1 MKNKELRGILALVIV
16 TALSFGVIAGSRALS
31 RDIVGG
37 STAEESAV
45 VEEYDVSGAD
55 GIESAAQTE
64 NGYEVTVRT
73 KGYAGDI
80 VLQVAFE
87 QDGQT
92 IQSVKVL
99 EQNETETLGARIAEP
114 EFLDQFTGAAA
125 PIFLPG
131 MDLSSEGT
139 EDTSSESPETSA
151 DLDALEGAA
160 LSDGTYE
167 AKASAPDSNGFTEE
181 MTMTVK
187 DGKITSVN
195 WDAVTEDGS
204 RKSIMSENGEY
215 TMTEDGLTWKEQ
227 SEALANALIEHQS
240 LGFLTTNEEGK
251 TDAVSGVSISVGS
264 FLSLAQQCMEQ
275 AAGISSKP
283 VALTDGTYEAKA
295 SAPDSNGFTDQ
306 VSLTVEHGM
315 VTAVT
320 WDAVTEDGS
329 KKSIMSENGEY
340 TMTDDGPT
348 WKEQSEALAQ
358 ALIEH
363 QSLDFLTTDDQGKT
377 DAVSGVSISVNG
389 FITLASDCLNQAAG
403 ISEEDVSSETS
414 SADDDSDSNAST
426 ETASDDAASNS
437 NASDGTDAEAS
448 QDGTQVDA
456 VSGAT
461 ISSTAAVTGI
471 NQAYE
476 FLQTV
481 R

>member
-31 RDIVGG
+31 RDLAGG
-37 STAEESAV
+37 GASEESAV

-55 GIESAAQTE
+55 GIESASQTE

-99 EQNETETLGARIAEP
+99 EQNETETLGAKIAEP
-114 EFLDQFTGAAA
+114 EFLEQFVGATA
-125 PIFLPG
+125 PVFLPG
-131 MDLSSEGT
+131 MSLSLDGT

-151 DLDALEGAA
+151 DLDALEDAV

-167 AKASAPDSNGFTEE
+167 AKTSAPDSNGFTEE

-204 RKSIMSENGEY
+204 KKSIMSENGEY

-227 SEALANALIEHQS
+227 SEALANALIENQS

-264 FLSLAQQCMEQ
+264 FISLAQQCMEQ

-295 SAPDSNGFTDQ
+295 SAPDSNGFTEQ
-306 VSLTVEHGM
+306 LSLTVENGA
-315 VTAVT
+315 VTAVV
-320 WDAVTEDGS
+320 WDAIAEDGS
-329 KKSIMSENGEY
+329 KKSILSENGEY
-340 TMTDDGPT
+340 TMTEDGPT

-358 ALIEH
+358 ALIEN

-377 DAVSGVSISVNG
+377 DAVSGVSISVNS

-403 ISEEDVSSETS
+403 ISNGDASSETAS
-414 SADDDSDSNAST
+414 GDAASTNLDSGSNASE
-426 ETASDDAASNS
+426 ET
-437 NASDGTDAEAS
+437 TAEAS

>member
-31 RDIVGG
+31 QDIAGG
-37 STAEESAV
+37 GTAEESAV
-45 VEEYDVSGAD
+45 LEEYDVSGAD
-55 GIESAAQTE
+55 GIESASQTE

-99 EQNETETLGARIAEP
+99 EQNETETLGAKIAEP
-114 EFLDQFTGAAA
+114 EFLEQFVGATA
-125 PIFLPG
+125 PVFLPG
-131 MDLSSEGT
+131 MSLSLDGT

-151 DLDALEGAA
+151 DLDALEDAV

-167 AKASAPDSNGFTEE
+167 AKTSAPDSNGFTEE

-187 DGKITSVN
+187 DGKIASVN

-204 RKSIMSENGEY
+204 KKSIMSENGEY

-227 SEALANALIEHQS
+227 SEALANALIENQS

-264 FLSLAQQCMEQ
+264 FISLAQQCMEQ

-295 SAPDSNGFTDQ
+295 SAPDSNGFTEQ
-306 VSLTVEHGM
+306 LSLTVENGA
-315 VTAVT
+315 VTAVV
-320 WDAVTEDGS
+320 WDAIAEDGS
-329 KKSIMSENGEY
+329 KKSILSENGEY
-340 TMTDDGPT
+340 TMTEDGPT
-348 WKEQSEALAQ
+348 WKEQSEALAK
-358 ALIEH
+358 ALIEN

-377 DAVSGVSISVNG
+377 DAVSGVSISVNS

-403 ISEEDVSSETS
+403 ISNGDASSETAS
-414 SADDDSDSNAST
+414 GDAASTNLDSGSNASE
-426 ETASDDAASNS
+426 ET
-437 NASDGTDAEAS
+437 TAEAS

>member
-31 RDIVGG
+31 QDIAGG
-37 STAEESAV
+37 GTAEESAV
-45 VEEYDVSGAD
+45 LEEYDVSGAD
-55 GIESAAQTE
+55 GIESASQTE

-99 EQNETETLGARIAEP
+99 EQNETETLGAKIAEP
-114 EFLDQFTGAAA
+114 EFLEQFVGATA
-125 PIFLPG
+125 PVFLPG
-131 MDLSSEGT
+131 MSLSLDGT

-151 DLDALEGAA
+151 DLDALEDAV

-167 AKASAPDSNGFTEE
+167 AKTSAPDSNGFTEE

-204 RKSIMSENGEY
+204 KKSIMSENGEY

-227 SEALANALIEHQS
+227 SEALANALIENQS

-264 FLSLAQQCMEQ
+264 FISLAQQCMEQ

-295 SAPDSNGFTDQ
+295 SAPDSNGFTEQ
-306 VSLTVEHGM
+306 LSLTVENGA
-315 VTAVT
+315 VTAVV
-320 WDAVTEDGS
+320 WDAIAEDGS
-329 KKSIMSENGEY
+329 KKSILSENGEY
-340 TMTDDGPT
+340 TMTEDGPT
-348 WKEQSEALAQ
+348 WKEQSEALAK
-358 ALIEH
+358 ALIEN

-377 DAVSGVSISVNG
+377 DAVSGVSISVNS

-403 ISEEDVSSETS
+403 ISNGDASSETAS
-414 SADDDSDSNAST
+414 GDAASTNLDSGSNASE
-426 ETASDDAASNS
+426 ET
-437 NASDGTDAEAS
+437 TAEAS

>member
-31 RDIVGG
+31 RDLAGG
-37 STAEESAV
+37 GASEESAV
-45 VEEYDVSGAD
+45 VEEYDVSTAD
-55 GIESAAQTE
+55 GIESAVQTE

-99 EQNETETLGARIAEP
+99 EQNETETLGAKIAEP
-114 EFLDQFTGAAA
+114 EFLEQFVGAAA
-125 PIFLPG
+125 PVFLPG
-131 MDLSSEGT
+131 MSLSLGGT
-139 EDTSSESPETSA
+139 DTSQQEETSA
-151 DLDALEGAA
+151 QENTASLDQLEGAS
-160 LSDGTYE
+160 LSDGTYQ

-181 MTMTVK
+181 MTMTVS

-204 RKSIMSENGEY
+204 KKSIMSENGEY

-227 SEALANALIEHQS
+227 SEALAEALIENQS

-264 FLSLAQQCMEQ
+264 FISLAQQCMEQ

-295 SAPDSNGFTDQ
+295 SAPDSNGFTEQ
-306 VSLTVEHGM
+306 LSLTVENGA
-315 VTAVT
+315 VTAVV
-320 WDAVTEDGS
+320 WDAIAEDGS
-329 KKSIMSENGEY
+329 KKSILSENGEY
-340 TMTDDGPT
+340 TMTEDGPT

-358 ALIEH
+358 ALIEN

-377 DAVSGVSISVNG
+377 DAVSGVSISVNS

-403 ISEEDVSSETS
+403 IPNGDASSETAS
-414 SADDDSDSNAST
+414 GDATSTNLDSGSNVSE
-426 ETASDDAASNS
+426 ET
-437 NASDGTDAEAS
+437 TAEAS

>member
-31 RDIVGG
+31 QDIAGG
-37 STAEESAV
+37 GTAEESAV
-45 VEEYDVSGAD
+45 LEEYDVSGAD
-55 GIESAAQTE
+55 GIESASQTE

-99 EQNETETLGARIAEP
+99 EQNETETLGAKIAEP
-114 EFLDQFTGAAA
+114 EFLEQFVGATA
-125 PIFLPG
+125 PVFLPG
-131 MDLSSEGT
+131 MSLSLDGM

-151 DLDALEGAA
+151 DLDALEDAV

-167 AKASAPDSNGFTEE
+167 AKTSAPDSNGFTEE

-204 RKSIMSENGEY
+204 KKSIMSENGEY

-227 SEALANALIEHQS
+227 SEALANALIENQS

-264 FLSLAQQCMEQ
+264 FISLAQQCMEQ

-295 SAPDSNGFTDQ
+295 SAPDSNGFTEQ
-306 VSLTVEHGM
+306 LSLTVENGA
-315 VTAVT
+315 VTAVV
-320 WDAVTEDGS
+320 WDAIAEDGS
-329 KKSIMSENGEY
+329 KKSILSENGEY
-340 TMTDDGPT
+340 TMTEDGPT
-348 WKEQSEALAQ
+348 WKEQSEALAK
-358 ALIEH
+358 ALIEN

-377 DAVSGVSISVNG
+377 DAVSGVSISVNS

-403 ISEEDVSSETS
+403 IPNGDASSETAS
-414 SADDDSDSNAST
+414 GDAASTNLDSGSNASE
-426 ETASDDAASNS
+426 ET
-437 NASDGTDAEAS
+437 TAEAS

>member
-31 RDIVGG
+31 QDIAGG
-37 STAEESAV
+37 GTAEESAV
-45 VEEYDVSGAD
+45 LEEYDVSGAD
-55 GIESAAQTE
+55 GIESASQTE

-99 EQNETETLGARIAEP
+99 EQNETETLGAKIAEP
-114 EFLDQFTGAAA
+114 EFLEQFVGATA
-125 PIFLPG
+125 PVFLPG
-131 MDLSSEGT
+131 MSLSLDGT

-151 DLDALEGAA
+151 DLDALEDAV

-167 AKASAPDSNGFTEE
+167 AKTSAPDSNGFTEE

-204 RKSIMSENGEY
+204 KKSIMSENGEY

-227 SEALANALIEHQS
+227 SEALANALIENQS

-264 FLSLAQQCMEQ
+264 FISLAQQCMEQ

-295 SAPDSNGFTDQ
+295 SAPDSNGFTEQ
-306 VSLTVEHGM
+306 LSLTVENGA
-315 VTAVT
+315 VTAVV
-320 WDAVTEDGS
+320 WDAIAEDGS
-329 KKSIMSENGEY
+329 KKSILSENGEY
-340 TMTDDGPT
+340 TMTEDGPT
-348 WKEQSEALAQ
+348 WKEQSEALAK
-358 ALIEH
+358 ALIEN

-377 DAVSGVSISVNG
+377 DAVSGVSISVNS

-403 ISEEDVSSETS
+403 ISNGDASSETAS
-414 SADDDSDSNAST
+414 GDAASTNLDSGSNASE
-426 ETASDDAASNS
+426 ET
-437 NASDGTDAEAS
+437 TVEAS

>member
-31 RDIVGG
+31 QDIAGG
-37 STAEESAV
+37 GTAEESAV
-45 VEEYDVSGAD
+45 LEEYDVSGAD
-55 GIESAAQTE
+55 GIESASQTE

-99 EQNETETLGARIAEP
+99 EQNETETLGAKIAEP
-114 EFLDQFTGAAA
+114 EFLEQFVGATA
-125 PIFLPG
+125 PVFLPG
-131 MDLSSEGT
+131 MSLSLDGT

-151 DLDALEGAA
+151 DLDALEDAV

-167 AKASAPDSNGFTEE
+167 AKTSAPDSNGFTEE

-187 DGKITSVN
+187 DGKIASVN

-204 RKSIMSENGEY
+204 KKSIMSENGEY

-227 SEALANALIEHQS
+227 SEALANALIENQS

-264 FLSLAQQCMEQ
+264 FISLAQQCMEQ

-295 SAPDSNGFTDQ
+295 SAPDSNGFTEQ
-306 VSLTVEHGM
+306 LSLTVENGA
-315 VTAVT
+315 VTAVV
-320 WDAVTEDGS
+320 WDAIAEDGS
-329 KKSIMSENGEY
+329 KKSILSENGEY
-340 TMTDDGPT
+340 TMTEDGPT

-358 ALIEH
+358 ALIEN

-377 DAVSGVSISVNG
+377 DAVSGVSISVNS

-403 ISEEDVSSETS
+403 ISNGDASSETAS
-414 SADDDSDSNAST
+414 GDAASTNLDSGSNASE
-426 ETASDDAASNS
+426 ET
-437 NASDGTDAEAS
+437 TAEAS

>member
-31 RDIVGG
+31 QDIAGG
-37 STAEESAV
+37 GTAEESAV
-45 VEEYDVSGAD
+45 LEEYDVSGAD
-55 GIESAAQTE
+55 GIESASQTE

-99 EQNETETLGARIAEP
+99 EQNETETLGAKIAEP
-114 EFLDQFTGAAA
+114 EFLEQFVGATA
-125 PIFLPG
+125 PVFLPG
-131 MDLSSEGT
+131 MSLSLDGT

-151 DLDALEGAA
+151 DLDALEDAV

-167 AKASAPDSNGFTEE
+167 AKTSAPDSNGFTEE
-181 MTMTVK
+181 MTMTLK

-204 RKSIMSENGEY
+204 KKSIMSENGEY

-227 SEALANALIEHQS
+227 SEALANALIENQS

-264 FLSLAQQCMEQ
+264 FISLAQQCMEQ

-295 SAPDSNGFTDQ
+295 SAPDSNGFTEQ
-306 VSLTVEHGM
+306 LSLTVENGA
-315 VTAVT
+315 VTAVV
-320 WDAVTEDGS
+320 WDAIAEDGS
-329 KKSIMSENGEY
+329 KKSILSENGEY
-340 TMTDDGPT
+340 TMTEDGPT
-348 WKEQSEALAQ
+348 WKEQSEALAK
-358 ALIEH
+358 ALIEN

-377 DAVSGVSISVNG
+377 DAVSGVSISVNS

-403 ISEEDVSSETS
+403 ISNGDASSETAS
-414 SADDDSDSNAST
+414 GDAASTNLDSGSNASE
-426 ETASDDAASNS
+426 ET
-437 NASDGTDAEAS
+437 TAEAS

>member
-31 RDIVGG
+31 QDIAGG
-37 STAEESAV
+37 GTAEESAV
-45 VEEYDVSGAD
+45 LEEYDVSGAD
-55 GIESAAQTE
+55 GIESASQTE

-99 EQNETETLGARIAEP
+99 EQNETETLGAKIAEP
-114 EFLDQFTGAAA
+114 EFLEQFVGAAA
-125 PIFLPG
+125 PVFLPG
-131 MDLSSEGT
+131 MSLSLGGT
-139 EDTSSESPETSA
+139 DTSQQEETS
-151 DLDALEGAA
+151 E
-160 LSDGTYE
+160 
-167 AKASAPDSNGFTEE
+167 
-181 MTMTVK
+181 
-187 DGKITSVN
+187 
-195 WDAVTEDGS
+195 
-204 RKSIMSENGEY
+204 
-215 TMTEDGLTWKEQ
+215 
-227 SEALANALIEHQS
+227 
-240 LGFLTTNEEGK
+240 
-251 TDAVSGVSISVGS
+251 
-264 FLSLAQQCMEQ
+264 CMEQ
-275 AAGISSKP
+275 AAGISYKP

-295 SAPDSNGFTDQ
+295 SAPDSNGFTEQ
-306 VSLTVEHGM
+306 LSLTVENGA
-315 VTAVT
+315 VTAVV
-320 WDAVTEDGS
+320 WDAIAEDGS
-329 KKSIMSENGEY
+329 KKSILSENGEY
-340 TMTDDGPT
+340 TMTEDGPT

-358 ALIEH
+358 ALIEN

-377 DAVSGVSISVNG
+377 DAVSGVSISVNS

-403 ISEEDVSSETS
+403 IPNGDASSETAS
-414 SADDDSDSNAST
+414 GDAASTNLDSGSNASE
-426 ETASDDAASNS
+426 ET
-437 NASDGTDAEAS
+437 TAEAS